1 MNFRQLIIT
10 GFIAGAAIL
19 MPDIAFAEKGPD
31 DKKPGQPLTAVQP
44 TLPDKAENAKT
55 SEKKPAEPVVQ
66 KHQVQIKPVNDKP
79 AQAKIVVKPAEI
91 GNSNGQAKSV
101 NKNEK
106 ASKVNLIKKTHQ
118 EKRDSAKEFEDR
130 SNKQLNKAAVK
141 SIHNESEYAKD
152 TKRKSPGLKEK
163 VEPSQ
168 DSTVTPVSQKR
179 TVTVE
184 SGQAP
189 PSERDERDSSQKE
202 SSPKRENVPNLPS
215 RTKTSGGSSS
225 DRTSNGNTST
235 AFSDKW
241 FVWDEYFNV
250 NLLHPFTSR
259 VAVYRSQWVNAPPS
273 PPPLQAPVFLPYTD
287 AISHG

>member
-1 MNFRQLIIT
+1 MHFRQLIIT
-10 GFIAGAAIL
+10 GFIAGAAML
-19 MPDIAFAEKGPD
+19 MPDIVFAEKGPD
-31 DKKPGQPLTAVQP
+31 AKKPEQPLTAVQR
-44 TLPDKAENAKT
+44 TLPVKAENAQT
-55 SEKKPAEPVVQ
+55 SEKTPAEPAVQ
-66 KHQVQIKPVNDKP
+66 KHQVQQKPVNDKP
-79 AQAKIVVKPAEI
+79 VQAKIVVKPAEV
-91 GNSNGQAKSV
+91 GKSNGKAQSFIR
-101 NKNEK
+101 NEK
-106 ASKVNLIKKTHQ
+106 AAKANSTKKSPQ
-118 EKRDSAKEFEDR
+118 EKRDSAKDIANH
-130 SNKQLNKAAVK
+130 SNKQRKKAAVK
-141 SIHNESEYAKD
+141 SIHNDSEYAKD

-163 VEPSQ
+163 VEPSH
-168 DSTVTPVSQKR
+168 DATVTPVSEKR
-179 TVTVE
+179 TENVAT
-184 SGQAP
+184 GQTP

-215 RTKTSGGSSS
+215 RTKASGGSSS

>member
-31 DKKPGQPLTAVQP
+31 DKKPEQPLTAVQP

-55 SEKKPAEPVVQ
+55 SEKTPAEPAVQ
-66 KHQVQIKPVNDKP
+66 KHQVQLKPVNDKP
-79 AQAKIVVKPAEI
+79 AQAKIVVKPAEV
-91 GNSNGQAKSV
+91 GKSNGKAQSFIR
-101 NKNEK
+101 NEK
-106 ASKVNLIKKTHQ
+106 AAKANLTKKSPQ
-118 EKRDSAKEFEDR
+118 EKRDSAKDIANH
-130 SNKQLNKAAVK
+130 SNKQLKKAAVK

-168 DSTVTPVSQKR
+168 DSTVTPVSKKR

-250 NLLHPFTSR
+250 NLLHPFTSH